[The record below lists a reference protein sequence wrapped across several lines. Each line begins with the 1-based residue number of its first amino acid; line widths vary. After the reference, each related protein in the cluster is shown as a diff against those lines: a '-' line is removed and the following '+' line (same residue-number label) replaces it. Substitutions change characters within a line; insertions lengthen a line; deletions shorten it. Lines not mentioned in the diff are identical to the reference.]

1 MNCSF
6 QELIRHMLATS
17 GKTAAQVSRELGN
30 DSNHLSVIL
39 SSGRTPRLDL
49 FVKIAEACGFHVGV
63 TGWGDLESWELGTDN
78 GKVVAF
84 KEYGIEDMDE
94 ISQREELAHDALRNE
109 GRNEVLDELIQQL
122 QQMREA
128 TDQPPAESR

>member
-1 MNCSF
+1 MDCTF

-49 FVKIAEACGFHVGV
+49 FVKIAEACGYHVEL
-63 TGWGDLESWELGTDN
+63 TGWGELEAWEIYAEDGAL
-78 GKVVAF
+78 VAV
-84 KEYGIEDMDE
+84 KEHGEEDMPE
-94 ISQREELAHDALRNE
+94 LERERMKAFESVKAS
-109 GRNEVLDELIQQL
+109 GRNELIDELVEYL
-122 QQMREA
+122 QGLKE
-128 TDQPPAESR
+128 E